1 MGEPWRPLL
10 ELLESFADLLA
21 LARQTTAGQATVD
34 SGAVEA
40 AVERFRDAKVAASE
54 IELHSVRIY
63 QRNRGGFIARV
74 VPRPHS
80 GRCASH
86 SDEATHLTSE
96 QLARMVG
103 LTGEYFLGDPWEL
116 EPERVASHWGETA
129 DELASLEIPADS
141 LSRLMALV
149 QEEHLAAPTVQRV
162 LPMVYREPKGTDPGR
177 RRAETRARRAGY
189 RIDAA
194 PAGPEET
201 GERSPTDQLFFV
213 AGEPAERS
221 VTKVAGLPYRAA
233 GLPWP
238 LTDDGRP
245 RTFLAQFGFDA
256 SRDLVGKRPGDV
268 LLIFAEDR
276 EAYLPN
282 AYDSSLRF
290 EWYPLGLRDLIRAEE
305 IPEVEWKLRPYFGV
319 LYRTD
324 DEHLVGTPGVRPRSA
339 ASRPGSN
346 PTTRRAGGSSA
357 SSVAGGGCP
366 HIGIAG
372 ASKRDPGRV
381 RS

>member
-1 MGEPWRPLL
+1 MAEPWRPLL

-40 AVERFRDAKVAASE
+40 AVERFRDAMVDASE

-63 QRNRGGFIARV
+63 HRNRGGFIARV

-96 QLARMVG
+96 QLARMVD

-116 EPERVASHWGETA
+116 EPERVAGHWAEIA

-141 LSRLMALV
+141 LEPPHGAG
-149 QEEHLAAPTVQRV
+149 AGGAPGRSDGPSAV
-162 LPMVYREPKGTDPGR
+162 LPMVYRDPKGTDPGR

-194 PAGPEET
+194 LAGPEGD
-201 GERSPTDQLFFV
+201 GERSPTDQVFFV

-245 RTFLAQFGFDA
+245 MTFLAQFCFDE

-282 AYDSSLRF
+282 PYDSSLRF

-305 IPEVEWKLRPYFGV
+305 IPEVELEAPALLRGP
-319 LYRTD
+319 LPDR
-324 DEHLVGTPGVRPRSA
+324 RRAPRGE
-339 ASRPGSN
+339 SRGSDQDR
-346 PTTRRAGGSSA
+346 RRAGLDPIRRIA
-357 SSVAGGGCP
+357 RRAVPLRARLLAGGARPLGSL
-366 HIGIAG
+366 GR
-372 ASKRDPGRV
+372 AS
-381 RS
+381 RSSYG

>member
-1 MGEPWRPLL
+1 MRRWPPPRSSCTPYASTNGTGVASSL
-10 ELLESFADLLA
+10 EWSLGH
-21 LARQTTAGQATVD
+21 T
-34 SGAVEA
+34 
-40 AVERFRDAKVAASE
+40 
-54 IELHSVRIY
+54 
-63 QRNRGGFIARV
+63 RGV
-74 VPRPHS
+74 VP
-80 GRCASH
+80 GH

-149 QEEHLAAPTVQRV
+149 REEHLAAPTVQRV
-162 LPMVYREPKGTDPGR
+162 LPMVYRDPKGTDPGR

-194 PAGPEET
+194 LAGPEGD
-201 GERSPTDQLFFV
+201 GERSPTDQIFFV

-245 RTFLAQFGFDA
+245 MTFLAQFCFDE

-324 DEHLVGTPGVRPRSA
+324 DEHLVGNSRGSDQDRRPA
-339 ASRPGSN
+339 GLDP
-346 PTTRRAGGSSA
+346 TRRLAGRAVPLRARLLAGGARPLGSLGRA
-357 SSVAGGGCP
+357 SGSPDG
-366 HIGIAG
+366 
-372 ASKRDPGRV
+372 
-381 RS
+381 